1 MRVALNPST
10 GALELRDASA
20 TVWPVDFDAGSGRLQ
35 VRLDGLTISAR
46 PLLWREKRVLAR
58 YAAYGEKFLQRQL
71 LAACC
76 GPVAAAA
83 APETCQ
89 ALAEW
94 VNFPTT
100 DSSSYLPFTPEA
112 LTRATAV
119 LCRTTG
125 WRPAELDALDAL
137 EVESLWRATAAE
149 QPVTPSVAETNS
161 ERAVEAANVANPHV
175 PSFAASSE
183 MNTIRIVADPPPAA
197 AADPDALISIPPVV
211 MAPTAAASAEAPSAP
226 AVAPASPIFS
236 ASNAAQSPDMTGH
249 QAIRQR
255 ATRRSL
261 AAHLRAVEPGTTT
274 LSAATPSTAPQ
285 SDAPA
290 DSPATAPMTFA
301 AGPEW
306 NVVPAA
312 GAARRSAAEAPA
324 IAETAVS
331 RRIAP
336 LAAVALAPVDA
347 FVTPTATIV
356 DFAPGSSAP
365 DALPDEPA
373 VALVAAQS
381 PRPVAATAVRPI
393 AAAFDVD
400 ELIDTFSER
409 LQQAAFESGVDVE
422 AY

>member
-161 ERAVEAANVANPHV
+161 ERAVDAANVANPHV

-183 MNTIRIVADPPPAA
+183 M
-197 AADPDALISIPPVV
+197 
-211 MAPTAAASAEAPSAP
+211 
-226 AVAPASPIFS
+226 
-236 ASNAAQSPDMTGH
+236 
-249 QAIRQR
+249 
-255 ATRRSL
+255 
-261 AAHLRAVEPGTTT
+261 
-274 LSAATPSTAPQ
+274 
-285 SDAPA
+285 
-290 DSPATAPMTFA
+290 
-301 AGPEW
+301 
-306 NVVPAA
+306 
-312 GAARRSAAEAPA
+312 
-324 IAETAVS
+324 
-331 RRIAP
+331 
-336 LAAVALAPVDA
+336 
-347 FVTPTATIV
+347 
-356 DFAPGSSAP
+356 
-365 DALPDEPA
+365 
-373 VALVAAQS
+373 
-381 PRPVAATAVRPI
+381 
-393 AAAFDVD
+393 
-400 ELIDTFSER
+400 
-409 LQQAAFESGVDVE
+409 
-422 AY
+422 